1 MRILLATLLI
11 LISACCSRKNPTV
24 QVDKPKWS
32 NALPSIVIY
41 KTKANYSML
50 VPIGLSADKKEI
62 VSYPDPKDVKN
73 DSGFYYPTALNDG
86 YWMDNIGVG
95 VNTGYLGMSL
105 KEYSQLNE
113 PLSLETM
120 IKLIV
125 DPNPFSEMWNCG
137 ARGSVVNIEDLNNWI
152 TNKKLA
158 AYCKCSHP

>member
-1 MRILLATLLI
+1 MRILLATLLL
-11 LISACCSRKNPTV
+11 LISACCSRKNTTV
-24 QVDKPKWS
+24 QVDKSKWFS
-32 NALPSIVIY
+32 ALPSIVIY

-105 KEYSQLNE
+105 KEYSQLSE
-113 PLSLETM
+113 PLKLNVMMTM
-120 IKLIV
+120 LV
-125 DPNPFSEMWNCG
+125 DTAPFTEMWNCG
-137 ARGSVVNIEDLNNWI
+137 SRGSVSIEEINKWI
-152 TNKKLA
+152 STKTLSKN
-158 AYCKCSHP
+158 CKAIHP